1 MPPGCK
7 NVIESLGEKKSII
20 MEGFIPPSLQHLE
33 KKKNFKTLKCGLNL
47 RKHILWTRE
56 RMFSKWIFFFKA
68 GNC

>member
-33 KKKNFKTLKCGLNL
+33 KKKKFQNL
-47 RKHILWTRE
+47 EMWT
-56 RMFSKWIFFFKA
+56 
-68 GNC
+68 